1 MIELL
6 TALGLM
12 CVIEGAMYAAFPRGM
27 REMVMKIAEL
37 SDAQI
42 RNLGLFI
49 AVLGFL
55 IVAVLRGL

>member
-1 MIELL
+1 MTELL
-6 TALGLM
+6 SALGLM
-12 CVIEGAMYAAFPRGM
+12 FVIEGAMYAAFPRGM

-42 RNLGLFI
+42 RNIGFFV
-49 AVLGFL
+49 AVLGFM

>member
-1 MIELL
+1 MFDLL

-12 CVIEGAMYAAFPRGM
+12 FVIEGAMYAAFPRGM

-42 RNLGLFI
+42 RNLGLLF
-49 AVLGFL
+49 AVMGFM
-55 IVAVLRGL
+55 IVAVLRGF